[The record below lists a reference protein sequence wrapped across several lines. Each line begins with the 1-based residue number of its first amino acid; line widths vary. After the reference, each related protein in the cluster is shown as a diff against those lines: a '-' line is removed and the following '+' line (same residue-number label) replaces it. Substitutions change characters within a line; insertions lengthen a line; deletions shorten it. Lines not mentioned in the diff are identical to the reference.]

1 MLYVRKIN
9 LKNRNDSNVLLY
21 EMTEAGSRVLDVGCA
36 CGDLSALLAE
46 RKNCLCVGLEADKEG
61 VEVCRK
67 RRVFDEVLQ
76 IDLNNFAAADYL
88 RFRQSFDVIVC
99 GDVLEHLRQPA
110 AVLSELKLLLKPGGY
125 FLVSLPNAAHAS
137 IKAGLLLND
146 WSYTELGILDK
157 THLRFFTAASIA
169 GMFADAELKITTS
182 GRTFLPPDGFQK
194 HKVGEL
200 PPETAAFILNDPQS
214 HVFQYVFKAV
224 PASGRLRQ
232 ENLKVLL
239 PSECGRAPSGFMFKI
254 KRFLLLKIPGMIR
267 YIQKIRLR

>member
-1 MLYVRKIN
+1 MLYVRKID

-46 RKNCLCVGLEADKEG
+46 RKNCRCVGLEADREG
-61 VEVCRK
+61 VEACRK

-76 IDLNNFAAADYL
+76 IDLNNFAAADYP
-88 RFRQSFDVIVC
+88 RFRQSFDVVVC

-169 GMFADAELKITTS
+169 GMFADAKLKITAS
-182 GRTFLPPDGFQK
+182 GRTFLPPDGFRSIRSASFRPK
-194 HKVGEL
+194 R
-200 PPETAAFILNDPQS
+200 PPLFSMIRSRTSFSMFSKRRRRP
-214 HVFQYVFKAV
+214 AV
-224 PASGRLRQ
+224 
-232 ENLKVLL
+232 
-239 PSECGRAPSGFMFKI
+239 CGRKT
-254 KRFLLLKIPGMIR
+254 
-267 YIQKIRLR
+267 

>member
-1 MLYVRKIN
+1 MLYVRKID

-46 RKNCLCVGLEADKEG
+46 RKNCRCVGLEADREG
-61 VEVCRK
+61 VEACRK

-76 IDLNNFAAADYL
+76 IDLNNFAAADYP
-88 RFRQSFDVIVC
+88 RFRQSFDVVVC

-169 GMFADAELKITTS
+169 GMFADAKLKITAS
-182 GRTFLPPDGFQK
+182 GRTFLPPDEA
-194 HKVGEL
+194 H
-200 PPETAAFILNDPQS
+200 P
-214 HVFQYVFKAV
+214 
-224 PASGRLRQ
+224 
-232 ENLKVLL
+232 
-239 PSECGRAPSGFMFKI
+239 
-254 KRFLLLKIPGMIR
+254 
-267 YIQKIRLR
+267 

>member
-46 RKNCLCVGLEADKEG
+46 RKNCRCVGLEADKEG

-76 IDLNNFAAADYL
+76 IDLNNFAAADYP

-169 GMFADAELKITTS
+169 GMFADAELKIT
-182 GRTFLPPDGFQK
+182 
-194 HKVGEL
+194 
-200 PPETAAFILNDPQS
+200 A
-214 HVFQYVFKAV
+214 
-224 PASGRLRQ
+224 
-232 ENLKVLL
+232 
-239 PSECGRAPSGFMFKI
+239 
-254 KRFLLLKIPGMIR
+254 
-267 YIQKIRLR
+267 

>member
-1 MLYVRKIN
+1 MLYVRKID

-46 RKNCLCVGLEADKEG
+46 RKNCRCVGLEADREG
-61 VEVCRK
+61 VEACRK

-76 IDLNNFAAADYL
+76 IDLNNFAAADYP
-88 RFRQSFDVIVC
+88 RFRQSFDVVVC

-137 IKAGLLLND
+137 IKAGLL
-146 WSYTELGILDK
+146 
-157 THLRFFTAASIA
+157 
-169 GMFADAELKITTS
+169 
-182 GRTFLPPDGFQK
+182 
-194 HKVGEL
+194 
-200 PPETAAFILNDPQS
+200 QS
-214 HVFQYVFKAV
+214 HVFQYVFNAA
-224 PASGRLRQ
+224 PAAGRLRQ

-239 PSECGRAPSGFMFKI
+239 PCECGRISGGFMFKI

-267 YIQKIRLR
+267 YIQKIRSR

>member
-46 RKNCLCVGLEADKEG
+46 RKNCRCVGLEADKEG

-99 GDVLEHLRQPA
+99 GDVLE
-110 AVLSELKLLLKPGGY
+110 LSLI
-125 FLVSLPNAAHAS
+125 H
-137 IKAGLLLND
+137 I
-146 WSYTELGILDK
+146 
-157 THLRFFTAASIA
+157 
-169 GMFADAELKITTS
+169 
-182 GRTFLPPDGFQK
+182 
-194 HKVGEL
+194 
-200 PPETAAFILNDPQS
+200 
-214 HVFQYVFKAV
+214 
-224 PASGRLRQ
+224 
-232 ENLKVLL
+232 
-239 PSECGRAPSGFMFKI
+239 
-254 KRFLLLKIPGMIR
+254 
-267 YIQKIRLR
+267 